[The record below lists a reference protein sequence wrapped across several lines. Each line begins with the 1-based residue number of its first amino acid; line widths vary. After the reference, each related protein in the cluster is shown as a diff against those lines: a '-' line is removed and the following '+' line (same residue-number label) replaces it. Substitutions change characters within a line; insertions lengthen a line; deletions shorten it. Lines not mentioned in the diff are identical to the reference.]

1 MLKILTFVL
10 FACLRSDL
18 DYLLIPMTI
27 SDALPVQF
35 WATDCETYNE
45 KEVCGIYQRCFCQP
59 FQCSDPINL
68 QFFDD
73 SGLDYYLQIVD
84 SNDIELFSTLF
95 FADEMEG
102 RTVYSLSITPEAFCN
117 QKIRLNI
124 IQDASPETEVF
135 RSDCLDIKT
144 THSCTTLIRYTGNRD
159 YAGLVYAD
167 ESPEAEFYLRVPSV
181 FFHERNPEEDKS
193 LELSNSVIINT
204 SGTIKSQRRLDVFPT
219 PDYFHRKL
227 QLALRHQ
234 TVEIDNKLWIREEAY
249 EKSVP
254 QNPRWPLKKASV
266 WLTERNFV
274 VRNIN

>member
-1 MLKILTFVL
+1 ML

-95 FADEMEG
+95 FADEMDG

-144 THSCTTLIRYTGNRD
+144 THSCTTLIRYTANRD

-167 ESPEAEFYLRVPSV
+167 ESPEAEFYIRVPSV